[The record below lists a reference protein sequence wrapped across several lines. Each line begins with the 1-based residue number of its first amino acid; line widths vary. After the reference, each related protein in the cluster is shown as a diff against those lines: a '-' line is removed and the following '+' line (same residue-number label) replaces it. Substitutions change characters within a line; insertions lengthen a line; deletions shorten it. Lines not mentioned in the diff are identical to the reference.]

1 MSNLNF
7 VNGRGMSSAQWNE
20 IVSKTNQAIRS
31 YKQFDS
37 MDKNEIAVEGYFKL
51 INSSMSWEEFGT
63 KLFWGYF
70 FTIVKNIAIDKVRK
84 MKRYHGYF
92 KEIDDSVELYIHH
105 DSLSNNEEFK
115 YEQLETV
122 KGAMEELSE
131 RERLLLINK
140 YQNNW
145 SNEDI
150 AEHFGYKNAN
160 CAGNYV
166 KRAKDN
172 LNRILRKLKES

>member
-7 VNGRGMSSAQWNE
+7 DNGRGMSSAQWNE

-84 MKRYHGYF
+84 IQRNHGHFYD
-92 KEIDDSVELYIHH
+92 IDDSVELHMYRE
-105 DSLSNNEEFK
+105 SLSTNEEYKEEQKNFK
-115 YEQLETV
+115 NS
-122 KGAMEELSE
+122 AMQELSE
-131 RERLLLINK
+131 RDRDLIIKK
-140 YQNNW
+140 YKYGW
-145 SNEDI
+145 SNMEI
-150 AEHFGYKNAN
+150 AKHFNYKNAN

-166 KRAKDN
+166 KRAMD
-172 LNRILRKLKES
+172 RLRKIIKKLKKS